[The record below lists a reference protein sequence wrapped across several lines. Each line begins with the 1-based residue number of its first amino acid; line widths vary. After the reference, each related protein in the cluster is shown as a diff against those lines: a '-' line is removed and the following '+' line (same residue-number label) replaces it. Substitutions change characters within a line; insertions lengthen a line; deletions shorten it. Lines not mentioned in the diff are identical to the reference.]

1 MGLGLALG
9 AEEAVAGFLFLGSL
23 ALGAGAA
30 LLAELF
36 GLVELGGFA
45 QGEGAAQVLVKLALL
60 AQQRL
65 QVGGLGV
72 EVALAVAHELA
83 LLQEPR
89 GPTGEELGGRRG
101 AGIEARVQRDP
112 LANGDTKLGMLGGQ
126 VLEPLPGLLELTLGL
141 GFAAAGELE
150 LQAEAAQLFLDIG
163 LGAPAQGQDEG
174 GDLGPPGASAKSDA
188 GACKERRQR
197 S

>member
-83 LLQEPR
+83 LLTEPR
-89 GPTGEELGGRRG
+89 GLAGEELGGGDDGGGRRMG
-101 AGIEARVQRDP
+101 SGE
-112 LANGDTKLGMLGGQ
+112 LGELGGQ
-126 VLEPLPGLLELTLGL
+126 VVEALACLLELALGL
-141 GFAAAGELE
+141 GLAAAGELE
-150 LQAEAAQLFLDIG
+150 LQAEAAQLLLGVG

-174 GDLGPPGASAKSDA
+174 GDLGPPGAPAKSDA

-197 S
+197 RRQRS